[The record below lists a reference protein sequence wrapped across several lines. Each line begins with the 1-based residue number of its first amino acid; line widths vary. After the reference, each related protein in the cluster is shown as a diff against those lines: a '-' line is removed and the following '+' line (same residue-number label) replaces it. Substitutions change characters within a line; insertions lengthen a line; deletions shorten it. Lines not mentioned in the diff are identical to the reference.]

1 LIVRLLALLGLA
13 FSLTAAAP
21 PPRTTGLQLVDTTG
35 DFDRIWTATRD
46 IPDDR
51 RAEAFEAAFAKVL
64 PGFYSADRVKD
75 FMTPEKYQAFVFKG
89 LKAYPD
95 RKAGIQ
101 RVSRQFS
108 GLIGP
113 AQASFEKA
121 FGPMRGYPPVYL
133 VVSFGEFDGGTRDLP
148 EGTRLMFGADMI
160 DRLHSN
166 SPIQPFFH
174 HELFHLLHRRTFAE
188 CEIVWCGLWTEGLAT
203 YVASRLN
210 PGASDESLLL
220 TEPKPLRDAVEAHRT
235 EAICAV
241 RTRLDSTDMQEA
253 GPMFM
258 GGSRQISP
266 NLPPRFAYYVGYLVA
281 QDLGRARSLKQLAA
295 LKNAQVKPLIVQ
307 SLDRMATCTPPAG
320 KSERG

>member
-1 LIVRLLALLGLA
+1 MRLLALLGLA
-13 FSLTAAAP
+13 FSLIAAAP

-46 IPDDR
+46 IPDDL
-51 RAEAFEAAFAKVL
+51 RAGAFEAAFAKVL

-75 FMTPEKYQAFVFKG
+75 FMTPEKYRAFVFKG

>member
-1 LIVRLLALLGLA
+1 LNVRLLALLGLA

-64 PGFYSADRVKD
+64 PGFYAADRVKD
-75 FMTPEKYQAFVFKG
+75 FMTPEKYQAFVLKG

-203 YVASRLN
+203 YVASLLN

>member
-1 LIVRLLALLGLA
+1 MNVRLLALLGLA
-13 FSLTAAAP
+13 FSLIAAAP

-46 IPDDR
+46 IPDDL
-51 RAEAFEAAFAKVL
+51 RAGAFEAAFAKVL
-64 PGFYSADRVKD
+64 PGFYAADRVKD
-75 FMTPEKYQAFVFKG
+75 FMTPEKYQAFVLKG

-95 RKAGIQ
+95 RKAGIE

-133 VVSFGEFDGGTRDLP
+133 VDSFGEFDGGTRDLP

-281 QDLGRARSLKQLAA
+281 QDLGRTRSLKQLAA
-295 LKNAQVKPLIVQ
+295 LKNAEVKLLIVQ
-307 SLDRMATCTPPAG
+307 SLDRLATCTPRAG

>member
-1 LIVRLLALLGLA
+1 MRLLALLGLA
-13 FSLTAAAP
+13 FSLIAAAP

-64 PGFYSADRVKD
+64 PGFYAADRVKD
-75 FMTPEKYQAFVFKG
+75 FMTPEKYQAFVLKG

-121 FGPMRGYPPVYL
+121 FGPMRGYPPVYV

>member
-1 LIVRLLALLGLA
+1 LNVRLLALLGLA
-13 FSLTAAAP
+13 VSLTAAAS

-46 IPDDR
+46 SPDDR

-101 RVSRQFS
+101 RVSRRFS

-295 LKNAQVKPLIVQ
+295 LKSAQVKPLMVQ

>member
-1 LIVRLLALLGLA
+1 MNVRLLALLGLA
-13 FSLTAAAP
+13 FSLIAAAP

-46 IPDDR
+46 IPDDL
-51 RAEAFEAAFAKVL
+51 RAGAFEAAFAKVL
-64 PGFYSADRVKD
+64 PGFYAADRVKD
-75 FMTPEKYQAFVFKG
+75 FMTPEKYQAFVLKR

-95 RKAGIQ
+95 REAGIE

-133 VVSFGEFDGGTRDLP
+133 VDSFGEFDGGTRDLP

-281 QDLGRARSLKQLAA
+281 QDLGRTRSLKQLAA
-295 LKNAQVKPLIVQ
+295 LKNAEVKLLIVQ
-307 SLDRMATCTPPAG
+307 SLDRLATCTPRAG

>member
-13 FSLTAAAP
+13 FSLIAAAP

-75 FMTPEKYQAFVFKG
+75 FMTPEKYRAFVFKG

-113 AQASFEKA
+113 AQANFEKA

>member
-1 LIVRLLALLGLA
+1 MNVRLLALLGLA
-13 FSLTAAAP
+13 FSLIAAAP

-46 IPDDR
+46 IPDDL
-51 RAEAFEAAFAKVL
+51 RAGAFEAAFAKVL
-64 PGFYSADRVKD
+64 PGFYAADRVKD
-75 FMTPEKYQAFVFKG
+75 FMTPEKYQAFVLKR

-95 RKAGIQ
+95 REAGIE

-133 VVSFGEFDGGTRDLP
+133 VDSFGEFDGGTRDLP

-281 QDLGRARSLKQLAA
+281 QDLGRTRSLKQLAA
-295 LKNAQVKPLIVQ
+295 LKNAEVKPLIVQ
-307 SLDRMATCTPPAG
+307 SLDRLATCTPRAG

>member
-1 LIVRLLALLGLA
+1 MNVRLLALLGLA
-13 FSLTAAAP
+13 FSLIAAAP

-46 IPDDR
+46 IPDDL
-51 RAEAFEAAFAKVL
+51 RAGAFEAAFAKVL
-64 PGFYSADRVKD
+64 PGFYAADRVKD
-75 FMTPEKYQAFVFKG
+75 FMTPEKYQAFVLKG

-95 RKAGIQ
+95 RKAGIE

-133 VVSFGEFDGGTRDLP
+133 VDSFGEFDGGTRDLP

-281 QDLGRARSLKQLAA
+281 QDLGRTRSLKQLAA
-295 LKNAQVKPLIVQ
+295 LKNAEVKPLIVQ
-307 SLDRMATCTPPAG
+307 SLDRLATCTPRAG